1 MKSDIKR
8 RQYPVIFRERQY
20 RLLALV
26 LFYSVTIVV
35 ILFLFLFLPDF
46 IRMQDETAS
55 VELRGYAADRVLML
69 HSRLWPAILAVICF
83 IGLHS
88 FRMVLVLIG
97 PLKRLQW
104 AFNKVKAGDLAFKVT
119 LRQGDFLM
127 EEGDLLN
134 QTIDTLAERINRVKS
149 AAESAETTLKELEGA
164 SHSLPADSRSRV
176 AGLVATLQD
185 RLDDVRHCSNYFK
198 TEADK

>member
-1 MKSDIKR
+1 MSSTFKR
-8 RQYPVIFRERQY
+8 RQYPIIFRDRQY
-20 RLLALV
+20 RLLAMV
-26 LFYSVTIVV
+26 LFYSFTIAV
-35 ILFLFLFLPDF
+35 IFFVFLFLPDF
-46 IRMQDETAS
+46 IQMRDTTAS
-55 VELRGYAADRVLML
+55 LELRAYAADRVLML
-69 HSRLWPAILAVICF
+69 HTRLWPAILAMICL

-88 FRMVLVLIG
+88 FRMSLLFIG
-97 PLKRLQW
+97 PLKRLEW
-104 AFNKVKAGDLAFKVT
+104 AFKKLKGGDLAFKVT

-149 AAESAETTLKELEGA
+149 ATESAEATLKELEGA